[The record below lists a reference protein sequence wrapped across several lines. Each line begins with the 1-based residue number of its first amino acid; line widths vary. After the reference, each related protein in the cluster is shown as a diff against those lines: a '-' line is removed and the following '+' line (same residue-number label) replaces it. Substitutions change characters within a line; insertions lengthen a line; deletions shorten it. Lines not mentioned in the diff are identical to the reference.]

1 MTYAK
6 EPEYSLLTFQF
17 SGTAVRYRRLNG
29 VANADRTSGM
39 ASLSVVTWTVKSL
52 SPSGLSVFG
61 PAACLGIFRSWESS
75 MVVTVRVCPKPKTN
89 GLWIAS
95 RNDRATR
102 GRPLIAAHG
111 CRWRNEVREDQ
122 LSLANATRFGGAQAN
137 SSRNPTQTTTRI
149 SSIAAAAGRASDS
162 SVAFRPSVDGDGARR
177 SGGRRRAKTLSTPEG
192 RYT

>member
-1 MTYAK
+1 
-6 EPEYSLLTFQF
+6 
-17 SGTAVRYRRLNG
+17 
-29 VANADRTSGM
+29 M

-149 SSIAAAAGRASDS
+149 SSIVAWRWARISTPRLRSRQVLTGALHVASLTVKAPVEFGGRA
-162 SVAFRPSVDGDGARR
+162 RPSVVQRR
-177 SGGRRRAKTLSTPEG
+177 
-192 RYT
+192 